1 MVLKQGYKQAEVG
14 MIPEDWDDVPLGDL
28 GQIVRGGSPR
38 PAGDTRYF
46 DGDFI
51 PWLTVAS
58 LTNIPAE
65 QQYIFDTKTKLTREG
80 SKRSRTL
87 RSGTISI
94 VNSGART
101 LGVSK
106 ILMIDACANDGIA
119 ALIGQTAGN
128 KEFICYYL
136 NSIIYNLR
144 EVVASGND
152 QLNLN
157 TTRIAKIRLPFP
169 PEQEQRSI
177 AAVLSDVD
185 AALAGVLR
193 LIAKKRDLKQA
204 AMQTL
209 ISGQTRLPGFSAEWQ
224 VIRLGEVGTCLRG
237 VTYNGDLDLRQ
248 HDTFETVR
256 LLRSSNVQNGMVVLD
271 ELQFVRRQRVT
282 EKQILRTKDIV
293 ICMANGSKSLVG
305 KAGFFQVDDGQPY
318 TFGAFMGCFRTNN
331 DRADP
336 DYVLNLFKTHHYAEY
351 IKLLLA
357 GSTINNLSPKAI
369 EGLEFTLPPKL
380 EQTAIAAVLS
390 DMDAEIA
397 ALAAQ
402 ADKNRRLKQAMLQ
415 ALLTGRTRLAL
426 PEVAHA

>member
-1 MVLKQGYKQAEVG
+1 M
-14 MIPEDWDDVPLGDL
+14 
-28 GQIVRGGSPR
+28 
-38 PAGDTRYF
+38 
-46 DGDFI
+46 
-51 PWLTVAS
+51 
-58 LTNIPAE
+58 
-65 QQYIFDTKTKLTREG
+65 
-80 SKRSRTL
+80 
-87 RSGTISI
+87 
-94 VNSGART
+94 
-101 LGVSK
+101 
-106 ILMIDACANDGIA
+106 
-119 ALIGQTAGN
+119 
-128 KEFICYYL
+128 
-136 NSIIYNLR
+136 
-144 EVVASGND
+144 ASGND

-157 TTRIAKIRLPFP
+157 TTRIAKIRVPFP

-185 AALAGVLR
+185 AALAGVLQ

-224 VIRLGEVGTCLRG
+224 VIRLGEIGTCLRG

-282 EKQILRTKDIV
+282 EKQILRNKDIV

-305 KAGFFQVDDGQPY
+305 KAGFFEVDDGHPY

-331 DRADP
+331 DRTDP
-336 DYVLNLFKTHHYAEY
+336 DYVLNLFKTHRYAEY

-369 EGLEFTLPPKL
+369 EGLKFLLPPKL